1 MSDKPD
7 SGASQQVHEVKKTVT
22 FEDLEN
28 AVTFNVELRPGH
40 NRLVIRVRE
49 EFVFS
54 L

>member
-1 MSDKPD
+1 MSDKQD
-7 SGASQQVHEVKKTVT
+7 SVSSKQVNEVKKTVT

-28 AVTFNVELRPGH
+28 DVTFNVELRPGH
-40 NRLVIRVRE
+40 NRLIVRVRE